1 MSSASPPR
9 GCGAAVRD
17 IVRGAVLG
25 DFARDIGLLG
35 AITLALLGFVPVIG
49 TLGALRDVIAN
60 WRYRDGLGVLLNVLA
75 VFPVLGGFPKTLEV
89 IRGAHRIGRA
99 YTTSRQRQD
108 TGVKVPTR
116 R

>member
-17 IVRGAVLG
+17 VVRGAVLG
-25 DFARDIGLLG
+25 DFARDLGLLG

-49 TLGALRDVIAN
+49 TLGALRDIVAN
-60 WRYRDGLGVLLNVLA
+60 WRYRDGTGVLLNVLA

-99 YTTSRQRQD
+99 YTAARQRRNN
-108 TGVKVPTR
+108 GVNVPIR